1 MLDLEPRVINSIQN
15 SEQRQL
21 YNHENIFLSPQGG
34 GAGNNWA
41 SGSNPTNSNQAV
53 SVATSTSPLD
63 TVKPNII
70 SGTEVKSPIIGTA
83 YLAAEPGAKKFAEV
97 GKKIKKG
104 ETVMIVEAMKT
115 MNHVPSTVDG
125 IIKKICVEDGQPV
138 EYGQTIIIVE

>member
-1 MLDLEPRVINSIQN
+1 MKIDKNIIKELTDYLNEFNLTEIEYTDKDTKIKVSKWVVPNS
-15 SEQRQL
+15 SE
-21 YNHENIFLSPQGG
+21 
-34 GAGNNWA
+34 
-41 SGSNPTNSNQAV
+41 TV
-53 SVATSTSPLD
+53 SVAASTSTSAD
-63 TVKPNII
+63 AKPKTI

-125 IIKKICVEDGQPV
+125 IIKEICVEDGQPV